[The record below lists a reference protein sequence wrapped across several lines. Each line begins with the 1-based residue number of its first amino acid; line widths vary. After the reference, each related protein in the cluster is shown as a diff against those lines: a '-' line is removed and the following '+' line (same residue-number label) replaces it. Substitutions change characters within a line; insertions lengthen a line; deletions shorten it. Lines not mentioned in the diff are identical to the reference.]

1 MKTGLTEE
9 EAHRHEI
16 YMIAVFG
23 RKDLGEGILLN
34 FTDGGEGSSGHR
46 HTEETRNKMK
56 QTRQNVPKEVGEK
69 ISRAKL
75 GHKHSPETIQKLKQI
90 NGGKKTPET
99 REKMRQSSRLRWE
112 KTKAE
117 GGVSEETR
125 RKQRQSALKRW
136 EKHRAQGG

>member
-1 MKTGLTEE
+1 
-9 EAHRHEI
+9 
-16 YMIAVFG
+16 
-23 RKDLGEGILLN
+23 
-34 FTDGGEGSSGHR
+34 
-46 HTEETRNKMK
+46 MK